1 MFYAFLCPT
10 NAFGGCI
17 RPHITPKLI
26 CGSLSG
32 VQTIPFATA
41 FACIRLG
48 HKYQIDHLL
57 EESLKFL
64 RYYYTYSFDLLRKT
78 HEKSPPPEY
87 AISVVNLVRLTGAH
101 YLLPMA
107 LAECCRL
114 GSAIVNGRQLEDGTR
129 EYLSQADLGLC
140 FQAKDRLV
148 EARVQAF
155 ARMFDDLK
163 AAREDVCEC
172 EDADDEDFEQV
183 YGELLDG
190 EIAGLCSPNVWDS
203 LAVRI
208 WERIPEICKPCR
220 KALFEA
226 EREQQKAIFERL
238 PDLVGVTVEGW
249 GNDIPRQK

>member
-1 MFYAFLCPT
+1 MSRR
-10 NAFGGCI
+10 GGLT
-17 RPHITPKLI
+17 RPR
-26 CGSLSG
+26 LSG
-32 VQTIPFATA
+32 TQNASLPAIC
-41 FACIRLG
+41 ACIRIG
-48 HKYQIDHLL
+48 HKYQIDSLV
-57 EESLKFL
+57 EESLK
-64 RYYYTYSFDLLRKT
+64 YLRKYYPST
-78 HEKSPPPEY
+78 MDGFCKNHGKTLNPTW
-87 AISVVNLVRLTGAH
+87 AITVVNLARLTGAH

-107 LAECCRL
+107 LADCCRL
-114 GSAIVNGRQLEDGTR
+114 GASIVYGVAGQTADGTR
-129 EYLSQADLGLC
+129 EHLSITDIGLC

-183 YGELLDG
+183 HGELLDG